1 MPKVSTYP
9 YSGYSESFCII
20 NSWAV
25 LEPSTKY
32 VIKKSLGKQMTKII
46 KIELE
51 WKYTPENYFEDPI
64 DLKFDGG
71 HIKIQ
76 NGIVNAIIDPVVYDS
91 KASMTNDLN
100 ELIKSRFFAMQLLTH
115 REFSISDAPAR
126 TDFREDG
133 TKNYHIMIEPA
144 VIKMSAEPIDIIVKD
159 RYGNV
164 ISDSRKERKDLDEHF
179 ISLVG
184 KYITKDTLLFKMIL
198 SYNKSVNDPENELI
212 HLYEIRDA
220 LNEFFGSQTIAIAKL
235 GISNN
240 EWNELGKLANSIPV
254 KQGRHRGKS
263 LSELRNAD
271 NEELDRA
278 RKCGVKLISKYLMYL
293 ENNVT

>member
-1 MPKVSTYP
+1 
-9 YSGYSESFCII
+9 
-20 NSWAV
+20 
-25 LEPSTKY
+25 
-32 VIKKSLGKQMTKII
+32 MTKII

-198 SYNKSVNDPENELI
+198 SYHKSVNDPENELI

>member
-198 SYNKSVNDPENELI
+198 SYHKSVNDPENELI